1 MENLVKSLKFIPR
14 LWAALSYLALL
25 GLSLILFFGRNMKEI
40 RIESLVDMIPDFYKH
55 VSNFSLTLIIFV
67 TIGYIGLMIGL
78 KLKHITI
85 LGIIFGIINLIFE
98 FFISI
103 LNTPDKTD
111 AVYGMISVILGLIFL
126 YAIKKRGLNKNEL

>member
-1 MENLVKSLKFIPR
+1 M
-14 LWAALSYLALL
+14 
-25 GLSLILFFGRNMKEI
+25 
-40 RIESLVDMIPDFYKH
+40 
-55 VSNFSLTLIIFV
+55 
-67 TIGYIGLMIGL
+67 TIGYIGLMVGL

-111 AVYGMISVILGLIFL
+111 AVYGMISVIFGLIFL